1 MKKLLA
7 RLTTLSMTA
16 GLLVLPALASG
27 VQRLSQCIT
36 VSSKSNN
43 VGRQSVNNSCKH
55 VYKPKKTCG
64 NTSLSASIT
73 PTAAA
78 PLD

>member
-1 MKKLLA
+1 
-7 RLTTLSMTA
+7 MTA

-27 VQRLSQCIT
+27 VQRLTQSLT
-36 VSSKSNN
+36 VSTKSNT
-43 VGRQSVNNSCKH
+43 VGRQNTGTNACKP

-64 NTSLSASIT
+64 TTSLTVTIT
-73 PTAAA
+73 PSAAA

>member
-27 VQRLSQCIT
+27 VQRLSQSLT
-36 VSSKSNN
+36 VSSKSNS
-43 VGRQSVNNSCKH
+43 VGRQNGNQACKP
-55 VYKPKKTCG
+55 VYKPKKTC
-64 NTSLSASIT
+64 NTSLTVSVST
-73 PTAAA
+73 TSVP
-78 PLD
+78 D